1 MRVAMFSTKPYD
13 RRSFE
18 ARRASFGHEIHY
30 PAVWVKLAE
39 HGLAFVTA

>member
-18 ARRASFGHEIHY
+18 ARNGPFGHACTI
-30 PAVWVKLAE
+30 ASRA
-39 HGLAFVTA
+39 